1 MIDTVRLIRALKQCL
16 RSKGITYAQV
26 ASALGISEASVKRSF
41 SRGSFTLERLV
52 EVLAVAEMDLY
63 EFARFSRGPVSG
75 PSRLALDQESALAED
90 ERLLSVFWLLLN
102 DWTFEAIVAGYAI
115 TRAELTAACAR
126 LDRLKLID
134 YGLRNRIAVRVARD
148 FEWRPAGPVKRAY
161 GTRVMHEF
169 LHARFDGTAEML
181 RFETREMSLESAAL
195 LRRRVERLVGEFNE
209 MAELD
214 AALGDRRTGVAML
227 VATRPWRF
235 SVVNALKR
243 RASMPGGA
251 RAQASRRVAKS

>member
-1 MIDTVRLIRALKQCL
+1 MIETGRLVGSLKQCL
-16 RSKGITYAQV
+16 KAKGITYARV
-26 ASALGISEASVKRSF
+26 ATALGISEASVKRSF

-63 EFARFSRGPVSG
+63 ELARISRGPAPG
-75 PSRLALDQESALAED
+75 PTRLSLDQESALAED

-102 DWTFEAIVAGYAI
+102 DWTFEAILAGYAI
-115 TRAELTAACAR
+115 SRAELTAACAR
-126 LDRLKLID
+126 LDRLKLVD
-134 YGLRNRIAVRVARD
+134 YGLRNRVTVRVARD

-161 GTRVMHEF
+161 GNRVMHEF
-169 LHARFDGTAEML
+169 LHSRFDGTAETL

-195 LRRRVERLVGEFNE
+195 LRRRAERLVSEFNE
-209 MAELD
+209 LAELD
-214 AALGDRRTGVAML
+214 TALGDRRTGVAML

-243 RASMPGGA
+243 RQEPGRA
-251 RAQASRRVAKS
+251 RTQPSRRASKP